1 MRRLAPSVLVLLAF
15 IGCGPPGET
24 SGEASPAVVLTP
36 LDSVGIELGDERFVF
51 GVIASVEFLPN
62 GRLLVLDSNR
72 QTLRVFSVSG
82 EYLAGFGGP
91 GEGPGELLSSRDMAV
106 MGSGIVAVTDPRAGE
121 FELFDADTGY
131 AGTLMGFTPRAP
143 FTIDASGDLVVG
155 HQGLFNRE
163 EGTNGEA
170 LAGWKLDSPEPA
182 VVFFEEWSRFDPEQM
197 AARFMDPDPPIEVM
211 DSIVYYSPLASE
223 SYEILAF
230 DPGGNSLP
238 SLTRP
243 DYSPVPKTSEE
254 LDLEMELYEQRRQQL
269 LGMGRG
275 GPAMAGESYTPSE
288 FHFAVVS
295 LGVDSEGRLWAR
307 RGHGGQPV
315 FDLYDTATGEWI
327 GTASGPAHM
336 GSWTFVVTP
345 YGIAAY
351 EEDPLDYPR
360 VLLLGF

>member
-1 MRRLAPSVLVLLAF
+1 MKRLAPSVFILLF
-15 IGCGPPGET
+15 LIGCGSPEE
-24 SGEASPAVVLTP
+24 SSEEASPAIVLTP

-51 GVIASVEFLPN
+51 GVIASVEFLPD

-72 QTLRVFSVSG
+72 QTLRVFSSSG
-82 EYLAGFGGP
+82 EFLSEYGGP
-91 GEGPGELLSSRDMAV
+91 GEGPGELLSSRDLAV
-106 MGSGIVAVTDPRAGE
+106 LGSGVVAVTDPRAGE
-121 FELFDADTGY
+121 LELFSADTGY
-131 AGTLMGFTPRAP
+131 VGTLMGFTPRAP
-143 FTIDASGDLVVG
+143 FTIDASGELVVG

-163 EGTNGEA
+163 EGTSGEA

-197 AARFMDPDPPIEVM
+197 AARFMDPDPPMEVV
-211 DSIVYYSPLASE
+211 DSVVYYSPLASE

-230 DPGGNSLP
+230 DLSGNGLA

-243 DYSPVPKTSEE
+243 DYSPVAKTAEE
-254 LDLEMELYEQRRQQL
+254 LSVEMELYEQRRQQM

-275 GPAMAGESYTPSE
+275 GPAMASEDYTPSE
-288 FHFAVVS
+288 FHFAVIS

-315 FDLYDTATGEWI
+315 FDLYDTMTGEWL
-327 GTASGPAHM
+327 GTASGPARM

-345 YGIAAY
+345 YGVAAF

-360 VLLLGF
+360 ILLLGF

>member
-1 MRRLAPSVLVLLAF
+1 
-15 IGCGPPGET
+15 
-24 SGEASPAVVLTP
+24 
-36 LDSVGIELGDERFVF
+36 VGIELGDERFVF
-51 GVIASVEFLPN
+51 GVIASVEFLPD

-72 QTLRVFSVSG
+72 QTLRVFSASG
-82 EYLAGFGGP
+82 EYLAEYGGP

-106 MGSGIVAVTDPRAGE
+106 LGSGLVAVTDPRAGE
-121 FELFDADTGY
+121 FEFFNPDTGY

-143 FTIDASGDLVVG
+143 FTIDASGGLVVG

-170 LAGWKLDSPEPA
+170 LAGWNPDSPEPA
-182 VVFFEEWSRFDPEQM
+182 VVFLEEWSRFDPEQM
-197 AARFMDPDPPIEVM
+197 AARFMDPDPPIEVL

-230 DPGGNSLP
+230 DIGGNSLA
-238 SLTRP
+238 SLARP
-243 DYSPVPKTSEE
+243 DYSPVPKTPEE
-254 LDLEMELYEQRRQQL
+254 LEVEMELYEQRRQQL

-275 GPAMAGESYTPSE
+275 GPAMASESYTPSE
-288 FHFAVVS
+288 FHFAVTS

-315 FDLYDTATGEWI
+315 FDLFDTTTGQWM
-327 GTASGPAHM
+327 GTASGPANM

-345 YGIAAY
+345 HGIAAF

-360 VLLLGF
+360 ILLLGF

>member
-1 MRRLAPSVLVLLAF
+1 MIRLSLSAIILMVCF
-15 IGCGPPGET
+15 GCGSSEET
-24 SGEASPAVVLTP
+24 SEETSSAVVLTP
-36 LDSVGIELGDERFVF
+36 LDSVGIEIGDESFVF
-51 GVIASVEFLPN
+51 GVIASVEFLPD

-72 QTLRVFSVSG
+72 QTLRVYSASG
-82 EYLAGFGGP
+82 EYLAEYGGP

-106 MGSGIVAVTDPRAGE
+106 LGSGLVAVTDPRAGE
-121 FELFDADTGY
+121 FELFNPDTGY
-131 AGTLMGFTPRAP
+131 VGTVMGFTPRAP

-163 EGTNGEA
+163 QGTNGEA
-170 LAGWKLDSPEPA
+170 LAGWKTDSPEPA
-182 VVFFEEWSRFDPEQM
+182 VVFLEEWSRFDPEQM
-197 AARFMDPDPPIEVM
+197 AARFMDPDPPIEVL

-230 DPGGNSLP
+230 DIGGNSLA
-238 SLTRP
+238 SLARP
-243 DYSPVPKTSEE
+243 DYSPVPKTPEE
-254 LDLEMELYEQRRQQL
+254 LEVEMELYEQRRQQL

-275 GPAMAGESYTPSE
+275 GPAMASENYTPSE
-288 FHFAVVS
+288 FHFAVTS

-315 FDLYDTATGEWI
+315 FDLFDTTTGQWM
-327 GTASGPAHM
+327 GTASGPANM

-345 YGIAAY
+345 YGIAAF

-360 VLLLGF
+360 ILLLGF